1 MPSLPFCQTW
11 SSQVPGMK
19 TLQWARREVGLRGS
33 KWRTR
38 EAGKSPGFSVPHP
51 QKAVTHH
58 CNEQAHIFRKQA
70 NPWDAISNL
79 QFFFHLPGS
88 RPKWCS
94 RRRPPLQRRPW
105 LLQQVDRSP
114 VMHESKGERSEIL
127 MKKEGKVKEA
137 DHFSIVKEKKNMFP
151 FWADKKKGKKKEKK
165 NFHFSLSLFHTPST
179 SHTRCVPHPCF
190 FFNSRKNNP
199 VSIVHH
205 LLREW
210 WGSILRFLEQYWL

>member
-1 MPSLPFCQTW
+1 MAYSRGGKKSWILC
-11 SSQVPGMK
+11 SSSTKGCHTP
-19 TLQWARREVGLRGS
+19 LQWAS
-33 KWRTR
+33 TYI
-38 EAGKSPGFSVPHP
+38 
-51 QKAVTHH
+51 Q
-58 CNEQAHIFRKQA
+58 RKQA

-94 RRRPPLQRRPW
+94 RRRPPLQRRPR
-105 LLQQVDRSP
+105 LLQQADRSP

-137 DHFSIVKEKKNMFP
+137 DHFSIVKEKKICSLFEQT
-151 FWADKKKGKKKEKK
+151 KKGKKI
-165 NFHFSLSLFHTPST
+165 FHFTLSLFHTPST

-190 FFNSRKNNP
+190 FFSNSRKNNP
-199 VSIVHH
+199 VSVVHH